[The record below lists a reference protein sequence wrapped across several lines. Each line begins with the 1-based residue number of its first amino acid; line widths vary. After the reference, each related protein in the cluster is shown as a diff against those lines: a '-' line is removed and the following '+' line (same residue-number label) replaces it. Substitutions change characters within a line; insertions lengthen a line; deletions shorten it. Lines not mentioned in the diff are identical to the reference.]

1 MKTRIATETPDSMNI
16 VDLARELVAI
26 PSINPMGRDDLTTT
40 GELAL
45 AEHVAQFLRS
55 IGAEPQMS
63 WPQPDR
69 PNLWAFLNLGAPE
82 TILFEAHLDTV
93 PVDNMTIDPF
103 AAEVREGRLWG
114 RGACDTKGPMAAMLW
129 AMAQSVGRDCCG
141 HNVLFC
147 AVMDEEYQFTG
158 VKHLLQNLPESELH
172 KVVFAIIAEP
182 TNLRPVTAHK
192 GVVRWNAVTR
202 GKSAHSSTPQLGDN
216 ALYKMARAVSALQK
230 HADALC
236 QSSQHPLLGA
246 PTLSVG
252 TLQGGTAVNVVPDFA
267 IAQIDRRLI
276 PGEDPAEVTHALRAL
291 LKPFD
296 AELSEPIMQ
305 APAFEI
311 SNAHAAVQATLAA
324 ARLAGV
330 AAPAP
335 LAVNYATD
343 AAFYPAHNLPA
354 VVFGPGDIAQAHT
367 KDEWIDLEELARGGR
382 AYEALIVGQPLA

>member
-1 MKTRIATETPDSMNI
+1 MNI

-26 PSINPMGRDDLTTT
+26 PSVNPMGRDDMVNT

-45 AEHVAQFLRS
+45 AQHVAQFLRS
-55 IGAEPQMS
+55 IGAEPQLS

-69 PNLWAFLNLGAPE
+69 PNLWAFLDLGAPD

-103 AAEVREGRLWG
+103 GAEVHDGRRLWG

-129 AMAQSVGRDCCG
+129 AMAQTAARNDCK

-158 VKHLLQNLPESELH
+158 VRHLLQNFPAEELQ
-172 KVVFAIIAEP
+172 KIAFAIIAEP
-182 TNLRPVTAHK
+182 TTLVPVTTHK
-192 GVVRWNAVTR
+192 GVMRWNAVTR
-202 GKSAHSSTPQLGDN
+202 GKSAHSSTPNLGDN
-216 ALYKMARAVSALQK
+216 ALYKMARAVSALEEQ
-230 HADALC
+230 ARALS
-236 QSSQHPLLGA
+236 QSAPHPLLGS
-246 PTLSVG
+246 PTLAVG
-252 TLQGGTAVNVVPDFA
+252 TLQGGTAVNVVPDYA

-276 PGEDPAEVTHALRAL
+276 PGEDPAAVTNALRNL
-291 LKPFD
+291 LQPYGT
-296 AELSEPIMQ
+296 ELSDPIML

-311 SNAHAAVQATLAA
+311 SNDHPAVQATLAA
-324 ARLAGV
+324 ARLSGV
-330 AAPAP
+330 KAPTP

-343 AAFYPAHNLPA
+343 AAFYPAHNIPA

-367 KDEWIDLEELARGGR
+367 KDEWIDIEELARGGR
-382 AYEALIVGQPLA
+382 AYEALIVGHPLA